1 MLWSFIYFKMVKG
14 DKNMSEQKEL
24 VIKTI
29 DDVRDTVDLFYQQK
43 DSEAF
48 SKFIVVLEEM
58 ADTIDVLFAYKNEHD
73 EFEMDEKK
81 VCDILKDAMEALQNS
96 DSVLLADILQYDFV
110 EYIEEVIENME

>member
-1 MLWSFIYFKMVKG
+1 
-14 DKNMSEQKEL
+14 MSDQKEL

-58 ADTIDVLFAYKNEHD
+58 TDTIDVLFAYKNEYD

-110 EYIEEVIENME
+110 EYIEEIVENME

>member
-1 MLWSFIYFKMVKG
+1 
-14 DKNMSEQKEL
+14 MSEQKEL

-29 DDVRDTVDLFYQQK
+29 DNVRDTVDLFYQQK

-58 ADTIDVLFAYKNEHD
+58 TNAIDTLFVYKSNHDGFELNEN
-73 EFEMDEKK
+73 KI
-81 VCDILKDAMEALQNS
+81 CDILKDAMEALQNA

-110 EYIEEVIENME
+110 EYIEEIIENME

>member
-1 MLWSFIYFKMVKG
+1 
-14 DKNMSEQKEL
+14 MSEQKEL

-29 DDVRDTVDLFYQQK
+29 EDVKDTVDLFYQQK
-43 DSEAF
+43 DTEAF

-58 ADTIDVLFAYKNEHD
+58 TNAIDTLFAYKGEHSG
-73 EFEMDEKK
+73 FEMDEKK

-110 EYIEEVIENME
+110 EYIEEIIENME